1 MTQAYLV
8 PGVGNR
14 FIILDTGRKMEK
26 KETQISAEH
35 NRRNCYAIGC
45 VAGILHGIGWRMSK
59 AQDSSGM
66 RGKYATNCAVST
78 REWESTHDGFIRM
91 GLKIRFRVET
101 GEYDLEIVRVKFNS
115 AKNNSML
122 IKGGEND
129 RTEVLIW
136 NPQNSEADAG
146 SIDKAFLKV
155 EAKLLARARAVVQ
168 HGVNNAL
175 TDYLASEHDGYVEDG
190 TLIIPSREICMV
202 EDMVKVR
209 NEGDRTL
216 FLIGEKTMESLQGAV
231 DYAICSF
238 EKKYYPKG
246 VKEEVPILEIQKAA
260 ATVPG
265 KQERTLEKFVKGAAN
280 IVHGAKKTVLG
291 LF

>member
-1 MTQAYLV
+1 MTQTFLV
-8 PGVGNR
+8 PGTGNR
-14 FIILDTGRKMEK
+14 FVILDTGRRMEK

-129 RTEVLIW
+129 RTEVLVW
-136 NPQNSEADAG
+136 DPKNPEADAG
-146 SIDKAFLKV
+146 AVDRAFLKV

-168 HGVNNAL
+168 YEVNKAL
-175 TDYLASEHDGYVEDG
+175 TGYLASKHEGYVEDEQARPE
-190 TLIIPSREICMV
+190 IPS
-202 EDMVKVR
+202 
-209 NEGDRTL
+209 
-216 FLIGEKTMESLQGAV
+216 
-231 DYAICSF
+231 
-238 EKKYYPKG
+238 
-246 VKEEVPILEIQKAA
+246 
-260 ATVPG
+260 
-265 KQERTLEKFVKGAAN
+265 
-280 IVHGAKKTVLG
+280 
-291 LF
+291 